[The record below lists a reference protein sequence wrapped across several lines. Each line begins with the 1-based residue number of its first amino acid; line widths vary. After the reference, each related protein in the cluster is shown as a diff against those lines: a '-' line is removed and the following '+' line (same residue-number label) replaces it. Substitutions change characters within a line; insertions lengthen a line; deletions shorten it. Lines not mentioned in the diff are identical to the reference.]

1 MFNKYLLGLCGIL
14 ILICCIFYTL
24 WDKTST
30 ELKIVKDQKITL
42 EQELKRRDENEK
54 NLSKRIGEL
63 TLLYDANYSWANSP
77 VANDVLEFLRKSCK
91 ACK

>member
-1 MFNKYLLGLCGIL
+1 MFNKYLIGLCGVL
-14 ILICCIFYTL
+14 ILVCCVFYTL
-24 WDKTST
+24 WDKTSA

-54 NLSKRIGEL
+54 NLSKRISEL
-63 TLLYDANYSWANSP
+63 TKLHQLYSEYFDTPLPDELSARLS
-77 VANDVLEFLRKSCK
+77 KSCK

>member
-1 MFNKYLLGLCGIL
+1 MFNKYLLGLCGAL
-14 ILICCIFYTL
+14 ILVCCIFYTL

-54 NLSKRIGEL
+54 TLSKRITEL
-63 TLLYDANYSWANSP
+63 SELYDANSDWANSRLP
-77 VANDVLEFLRKSCK
+77 NGIVDRLSKSCK

>member
-1 MFNKYLLGLCGIL
+1 MFNKYLLGLCGAL
-14 ILICCIFYTL
+14 ILVCCIFYML
-24 WDKTST
+24 WDKTSA

-54 NLSKRIGEL
+54 NLSKRISEL
-63 TLLYDANYSWANSP
+63 TGLYASNSDWADS
-77 VANDVLEFLRKSCK
+77 DVPSVIIDRLRKSCK